1 MHIYMQRLL
10 HTGALHQDSCLAQIA
25 KSEPKLQTVAR
36 GSPRTGLYCYSL
48 APLDAYGSSTRRRT
62 ERASITGNCASIIRC
77 EPRAVVAAI
86 TFGTHTVPQRRV
98 NAKAF
103 PSVVETQKHLGLL
116 LGSAQGKSVVSPRAT
131 QAHRHS
137 PWAVRAAVLTL
148 PGGQHS
154 LLRRLLLAQ
163 AVSGRAKRAVLPA
176 MAPTSPLRSRLREIV
191 PSASPFASTSQDCSP
206 KCLLGGNVFVSSP
219 TEP

>member
-116 LGSAQGKSVVSPRAT
+116 LGSAQGMSVVSPRAT

-137 PWAVRAAVLTL
+137 PWAVVLTL
-148 PGGQHS
+148 PGGQH
-154 LLRRLLLAQ
+154 LLRRLFLAQ

-176 MAPTSPLRSRLREIV
+176 MAPTSPLRSRHREMV
-191 PSASPFASTSQDCSP
+191 PSASPFCQLVAELLPPVSTWRE
-206 KCLLGGNVFVSSP
+206 CL
-219 TEP
+219 